1 MRVFTR
7 FLSPLLKYLFNRE
20 TLIALIIALLLLAV
34 IVFGSNASH
43 NFIYAGF

>member
-1 MRVFTR
+1 MTVFTR
-7 FLSPLLKYLFNRE
+7 LLSPLLKRLFNRE
-20 TLIALIIALLLLAV
+20 TLIALIITLLLLGV

>member
-1 MRVFTR
+1 MIVITR
-7 FLSPLLKYLFNRE
+7 FLALLLKRLFNRE
-20 TLIALIIALLLLAV
+20 SLIALIIALLLLAV